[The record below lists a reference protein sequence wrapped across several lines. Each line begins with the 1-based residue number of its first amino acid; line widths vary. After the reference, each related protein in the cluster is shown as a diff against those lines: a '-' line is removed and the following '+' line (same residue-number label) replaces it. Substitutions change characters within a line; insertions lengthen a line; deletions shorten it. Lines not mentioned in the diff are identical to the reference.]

1 MQYHLP
7 KVEVKDYSVMING
20 RNFLDQPV
28 KNNLRTYENFQK
40 ITTGQG
46 DDYTQVAYQIMCI
59 SRITIR

>member
-7 KVEVKDYSVMING
+7 KVEVKDYSFMING
-20 RNFLDQPV
+20 SFKPV

-46 DDYTQVAYQIMCI
+46 DDYTRVAY
-59 SRITIR
+59 

>member
-28 KNNLRTYENFQK
+28 KNNLRTFENFQK

-46 DDYTQVAYQIMCI
+46 DDYTRVAY
-59 SRITIR
+59 